1 MAFHA
6 LQQPADFG
14 AEGQVAVFF
23 ACVWKTVPDEIRFEL
38 MPQRMNGCRVLQV
51 RLHGR
56 FQGRRYIVRFGP
68 DPVEEPFAFFRIDQE
83 QGDTPVVR
91 IEFGI
96 DLFPTPK
103 VPDRQVGR
111 ALLTGERT
119 DPAGEPEHDGLVEQI
134 RICPSDR
141 FPFRKEERF
150 FVCRPAEA

>member
-1 MAFHA
+1 MASHA

-38 MPQRMNGCRVLQV
+38 MAMRLNGGRVLLV
-51 RLHGR
+51 RVHGR
-56 FQGRRYIVRFGP
+56 FQGCRDIIRFGT
-68 DPVEEPFAFFRIDQE
+68 DPVEEPIAFFRIDQE
-83 QGDTPVVR
+83 LGAAPVVC
-91 IEFGI
+91 IESGI
-96 DLFPTPK
+96 DLFPPPK

-141 FPFRKEERF
+141 FPFRKEERL